1 VNTINQLHQC
11 QIIVRHRLR
20 LVITA
25 RTREI
30 Q

>member
-1 VNTINQLHQC
+1 VNTINQLHQR